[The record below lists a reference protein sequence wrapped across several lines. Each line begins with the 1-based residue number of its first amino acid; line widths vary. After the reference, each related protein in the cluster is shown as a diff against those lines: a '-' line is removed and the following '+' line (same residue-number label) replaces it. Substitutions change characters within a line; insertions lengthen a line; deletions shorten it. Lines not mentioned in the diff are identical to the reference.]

1 VGSDGEE
8 KGERQRHVSLEVGV
22 RSAVPTEIVVSKG
35 IAQQEMLWALS
46 RFKLFMELGCRI
58 LIRVVTI
65 RSRFRGR
72 VHANRSVNTTTK
84 TRSDCND
91 PYKDP
96 TAQLHK

>member
-22 RSAVPTEIVVSKG
+22 RSAVPTDIVVSKG

-46 RFKLFMELGCRI
+46 LFKLFMELGC
-58 LIRVVTI
+58 LIRI
-65 RSRFRGR
+65 R
-72 VHANRSVNTTTK
+72 VANTTTK
-84 TRSDCND
+84 MRSDCHD
-91 PYKDP
+91 PYEDQ

>member
-1 VGSDGEE
+1 MGSDGEE

-22 RSAVPTEIVVSKG
+22 RSAVPT
-35 IAQQEMLWALS
+35 AQQEMLWALS
-46 RFKLFMELGCRI
+46 LFKLFMELGCRI

-72 VHANRSVNTTTK
+72 VHGPVSVNTTTK
-84 TRSDCND
+84 TRSDCHD
-91 PYKDP
+91 PYKDQ